1 MPLASHPA
9 THLACTELCC
19 PGLPLTATTCCRC
32 LCPQPFGS
40 KPLATN
46 VYVRSPSGRC
56 PGSPA
61 SASTAPC
68 TCRDIAYARRL
79 GLPRRCPRYRCL
91 CPSLMLML
99 RAATTCYRC
108 LCPQSF
114 GSMPGFSSQHPQAP
128 CACTAPCACRDVAY
142 APPLMLAAYAYARRY
157 YLLPMSMPAV
167 LRVEARVLQPAPA
180 SALRLPRHRLCPPL
194 MLMLRA
200 AVPATNIYDR
210 SPSGLSRL
218 FPVARRSGDRNCF
231 YAIFYAPPDFGTA
244 FALTLKRNF
253 FHLIWLVS
261 IELPAVVRQPVFFFF
276 PALAGR

>member
-9 THLACTELCC
+9 AHLACTELCC

-61 SASTAPC
+61 STRKRPAP
-68 TCRDIAYARRL
+68 
-79 GLPRRCPRYRCL
+79 
-91 CPSLMLML
+91 
-99 RAATTCYRC
+99 
-108 LCPQSF
+108 
-114 GSMPGFSSQHPQAP
+114 
-128 CACTAPCACRDVAY
+128 
-142 APPLMLAAYAYARRY
+142 AAYAYAPLPGLAAP
-157 YLLPMSMPAV
+157 LL
-167 LRVEARVLQPAPA
+167 L
-180 SALRLPRHRLCPPL
+180 
-194 MLMLRA
+194 
-200 AVPATNIYDR
+200 ATDVYAR

-218 FPVARRSGDRNCF
+218 FPAARRSCDRNYF

-276 PALAGR
+276 PALVRKCWGRASRGR